1 MIHKIYHILCVILR
15 FMCRGIYVDYQECM
29 KKLLSGLL
37 ALFLVAC
44 ASAPSW
50 QGMSEREISQWKA
63 IGFDSTQAQNWRV
76 RGFGPTESDGW
87 IKANFNLDTA
97 TIWAKE
103 SFNVEEAQ
111 VWSEAGFEIEEAV
124 TNRSKGLTPVRAN

>member
-1 MIHKIYHILCVILR
+1 MRLR
-15 FMCRGIYVDYQECM
+15 YYCESLNMM
-29 KKLLSGLL
+29 KKLFAGLL
-37 ALFLVAC
+37 VLFVVGC

-50 QGMSEREISQWKA
+50 EGMSEREISQWKS
-63 IGFDSTQAQNWRV
+63 IGFDATQAQNWRV
-76 RGFGPTESDGW
+76 RGFDATEANGW
-87 IKANFNLDTA
+87 VQANFSLDTA

-111 VWSEAGFEIEEAV
+111 VWSEAGFEIEDAV

>member
-1 MIHKIYHILCVILR
+1 MAFKR
-15 FMCRGIYVDYQECM
+15 FC
-29 KKLLSGLL
+29 
-37 ALFLVAC
+37 
-44 ASAPSW
+44 
-50 QGMSEREISQWKA
+50 
-63 IGFDSTQAQNWRV
+63 
-76 RGFGPTESDGW
+76 PTESDGW